1 MVDDP
6 AKGLGESAQGAE
18 LTRRLEA
25 TLHHKVSE
33 EFLIVSPFFVPRTIG
48 RDMLTGLAG
57 SGVKVRVLT
66 NGAES
71 ADVDAACAAYR
82 TYRKDLLRAG
92 VDLFELKRASVG
104 AEPEDAKTSL
114 HAKTLAIDRAQIYV
128 GSFNFDPRSANLNT
142 EIGLVIDS
150 PELAGA
156 LSRAFEE
163 DMPLH
168 AYELELEAGDIVWL
182 ERGAGGEKP
191 QRLTHEPGAGFWR
204 RTWLGFLALL
214 PIEGEL

>member
-1 MVDDP
+1 
-6 AKGLGESAQGAE
+6 
-18 LTRRLEA
+18 
-25 TLHHKVSE
+25 
-33 EFLIVSPFFVPRTIG
+33 
-48 RDMLTGLAG
+48 MLTGLAQR
-57 SGVKVRVLT
+57 GVRIRVLT

-82 TYRKDLLRAG
+82 TYRKDLLKSG
-92 VDLFELKRASVG
+92 VDLFELKRGSGRVQPEEHRG
-104 AEPEDAKTSL
+104 AATSL
-114 HAKTLAIDRAQIYV
+114 HAKTFAIDRTQIYV

-163 DMPLH
+163 AVPLF
-168 AYELELEAGDIVWL
+168 AYQLELDREGNIVWL
-182 ERGAGGEKP
+182 ERSAAAQEP

-204 RTWLGFLALL
+204 RTWLGFLAVF
-214 PIEGEL
+214 PIEGQL